1 MALACLAGAACGE
14 SGAPGV
20 GSAALVAVLSAMP
33 SELAPNLAD
42 AEMTLAVDVAGRD
55 VRMGSLG
62 GVPVVLAM
70 TGIGTANA
78 AAVSSAVL
86 DAFPVT
92 GVIVSGVAHLAAHR
106 GRQRDRD
113 LDHPPMEA
121 SSPPT
126 VAGWRRRARSR
137 SRAAWGFRA
146 AARRRRE
153 RRARRSASTTIRR
166 SSSAVWATPAT
177 RSAARLSPV

>member
-1 MALACLAGAACGE
+1 MKRWFGARGSTRSRSAEIAVALACLAGAACGE

-92 GVIVSGVAHLAAHR
+92 GVIVSGVAHTSLRIADVSVNVKATTTERLGFTGREEGIAA
-106 GRQRDRD
+106 
-113 LDHPPMEA
+113 EA
-121 SSPPT
+121 VCLL
-126 VAGWRRRARSR
+126 VAG
-137 SRAAWGFRA
+137 
-146 AARRRRE
+146 
-153 RRARRSASTTIRR
+153 
-166 SSSAVWATPAT
+166 
-177 RSAARLSPV
+177 